1 MPVRLRI
8 TLIFS
13 LLVFVI
19 LGLVCSAIY
28 YFSYTNRLNNIKTR
42 LTNRAITT
50 ARLLSQ
56 SEVFDRQ
63 LMHRIDA
70 ATTLAMKDK
79 TVQAYDYK
87 NQRIYAYSDSPA
99 DTIKIG
105 REVLNEARINKQVY
119 FSLSKKEAI
128 AYHFT
133 DENHRIVVVAAGFD
147 EDGKSALNQLRAILL
162 FSFCGGVL
170 ITFIAGYF
178 FSRSLLRPVRNI
190 ADEVNAISASDFTRR
205 IPGRK
210 AQDEWTYLA
219 TTLNQLLDRL
229 QDSFEM
235 QRRFISNASHEL
247 SNPLTSI
254 SSQLEVSLQR
264 ERDAEEYRSIIKSV
278 YQDVRQMN
286 KLTQTLLEFA
296 KTSGS
301 RGGLEITAVRIDEVL
316 LRLPSEMAKLN
327 KQYSV
332 ALLFEELPEEEN
344 KLLLYGN
351 EDLILMALRNIVL
364 NACKYSSDH
373 HATIRLSVT
382 MDQII
387 IIIEDKGIG
396 IPDTEL
402 ENIFQPFYRVQ
413 EQRTGEGFGLGLSLA
428 SRVIKL
434 HNGFIEVQSELHKGT
449 LFIINFPV
457 GKA

>member
-1 MPVRLRI
+1 
-8 TLIFS
+8 
-13 LLVFVI
+13 
-19 LGLVCSAIY
+19 
-28 YFSYTNRLNNIKTR
+28 
-42 LTNRAITT
+42 
-50 ARLLSQ
+50 
-56 SEVFDRQ
+56 
-63 LMHRIDA
+63 MHRIDA